1 MFLNKVEICGVNTSE
16 LPLLSNEEKEN
27 LFLRIERG
35 DKAAR
40 EKYVKGNLR
49 LVLSVIQRFSN
60 NHEHADDLFQVGC
73 IGLMKAVDNFDR
85 SLDVK
90 FSTYAVPMILGEVRR
105 YLRDNNSIR
114 VSRSLRDTA
123 YKAIYAKEQLTKS
136 MNRTPTIEEIA
147 KETDISEES
156 PEALMT
162 VDSADVEY
170 GTNRMTEAVA
180 DHVVPIVGIVF
191 GLPCAAIVCI
201 VWFLTNYF
209 IRRNRDKNAL
219 ISKAID
225 NDYTLPDAFF
235 SQPASSE
242 AAIGDESQ
250 MSAANSTK
258 MFAAQPLSQRDPR
271 RFSTG
276 IMLVCIGVPV
286 FIFFLVNGVTP
297 AAFLCGG
304 ILIFIGVA
312 KLLSYY
318 FVPGYS
324 NERLRRPG
332 TQRPTYQPQALFG
345 QSQPFQ
351 QPYQRPYGYQP
362 QQGYGAPQSNP
373 TATPS
378 GMSEYQQCPPP
389 VPPKES

>member
-1 MFLNKVEICGVNTSE
+1 MTKLSYLLACGVAVSAAA
-16 LPLLSNEEKEN
+16 LSAAPPSVGPKADS
-27 LFLRIERG
+27 IEVQA
-35 DKAAR
+35 KSAA
-40 EKYVKGNLR
+40 
-49 LVLSVIQRFSN
+49 
-60 NHEHADDLFQVGC
+60 
-73 IGLMKAVDNFDR
+73 AVD
-85 SLDVK
+85 SLTATVADSIQAPVG
-90 FSTYAVPMILGEVRR
+90 AVYTMIDGDEYILKDG
-105 YLRDNNSIR
+105 
-114 VSRSLRDTA
+114 TA
-123 YKAIYAKEQLTKS
+123 YKVS
-136 MNRTPTIEEIA
+136 
-147 KETDISEES
+147 DSDVSVES
-156 PEALMT
+156 SEALMT
-162 VDSADVEY
+162 VDSADVDY

-250 MSAANSTK
+250 ISAANSTK

-286 FIFFLVNGVTP
+286 FLFFLVNGVP
-297 AAFLCGG
+297 SAAFLCGG
-304 ILIFIGVA
+304 ILIFIGAA

-332 TQRPTYQPQALFG
+332 T
-345 QSQPFQ
+345 
-351 QPYQRPYGYQP
+351 
-362 QQGYGAPQSNP
+362 
-373 TATPS
+373 
-378 GMSEYQQCPPP
+378 
-389 VPPKES
+389 